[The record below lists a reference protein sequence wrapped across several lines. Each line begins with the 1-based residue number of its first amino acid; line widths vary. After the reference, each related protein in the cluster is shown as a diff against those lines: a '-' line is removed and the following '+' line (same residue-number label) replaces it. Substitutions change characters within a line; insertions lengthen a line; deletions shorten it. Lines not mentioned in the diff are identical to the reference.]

1 MYIYMIELDILEN
14 VKLLLQKNANNEE
27 GLLLL
32 KTNGQ
37 CILQYTKEEYAEL
50 LEKVGVQTAELLNDR
65 FLGLMDLRGIYDNVK
80 LDNNDSVI
88 REFKMKIYSAI
99 TECKGVVLLEG
110 NEDDQSKKKKWYEF
124 WK

>member
-1 MYIYMIELDILEN
+1 MIELDILEN

-37 CILQYTKEEYAEL
+37 CILQYTKEEYAGL